1 MGAARPVVIAHRGA
15 SGYLPEHS
23 LPAKAMAHAMG
34 ADFLEQDLNMTRDGA
49 VVVIHDPWLDEVT
62 DVAERFPGRARA
74 DGRTWVMDL
83 TLAEV
88 RQLRLSERFATAAD
102 GSVTPAWPGRFPIR
116 TGELRIPTFD
126 EELEII
132 AGMNRSTG
140 RVAGIYP
147 EVKSPW
153 LHHQAGLDLAS
164 AVLRILRDHG
174 YTRRDDPVYVQCFDP
189 HEVRRMRRVLMP
201 ALGIDLRLVQ
211 LIAANDW
218 DETFERGED
227 GAWTPLD
234 YGPMLAPDG
243 MTAIAADADG
253 VGPWIPMVVAETP
266 DGRAAPTGL
275 VARAHAAGLTVH
287 PYTVRADALPAWAP
301 THDELLRVLVDD
313 AGVDGFFTDFPD
325 RAVRWLDA
333 RAAAG

>member
-23 LPAKAMAHAMG
+23 LPAKAMAHAVG

-62 DVAERFPGRARA
+62 DVAERFPGRARP

-83 TLAEV
+83 TLAEL
-88 RQLRLSERFATAAD
+88 RELRLSERFAIGTD
-102 GSVTPAWPGRFPIR
+102 GSPTPAWPGRFPIR
-116 TGELRIPTFD
+116 TGALRIPTFD
-126 EELEII
+126 EELEMV

-189 HEVRRMRRVLMP
+189 HEVRRMRRALMP
-201 ALGIDLRLVQ
+201 ELGMDLRLVQ

-218 DETFERGED
+218 DETFERGPD
-227 GAWTPLD
+227 GTWTPLD
-234 YGPMLAPDG
+234 YDPMLGPDG

-266 DGRAAPTGL
+266 DGGAAPTGL
-275 VARAHAAGLTVH
+275 VARAHAAGLAVH

-333 RAAAG
+333 RAAGR